1 VKKASSLLALW
12 TLCSWAG
19 AQAPAPLEVRWPEAK
34 AIAWSGIPAGEPAG
48 TTASFLYPAP
58 NAGGLIAAVL
68 THSLLVSG
76 TRESERQA
84 RQKAADQVLEPYQP
98 AIDRLHAAQL
108 TSALQAHWA
117 TEPPNPGG
125 VRRVVHLQ
133 PHFRVSS
140 DHRVIVLDARIRVQE
155 ADTPPDRMV
164 ADRIVQVV
172 STPREGEDPLAA
184 WLDNDAQYFREEIV
198 TMLTHGID
206 IALNVTSQPAVAV
219 PARTQRYAYG
229 NETRMER
236 GQPLAAGCGRI
247 VLWTLRESWM
257 SVPVNPGDPAACVN
271 RYQLSP
277 P

>member
-1 VKKASSLLALW
+1 MKRPASLLGLWALC
-12 TLCSWAG
+12 TWAS
-19 AQAPAPLEVRWPEAK
+19 AQAPASLELRWPEPQALT
-34 AIAWSGIPAGEPAG
+34 WSGIPAGESAG

-84 RQKAADQVLEPYQP
+84 RQKAADQVLEPYKA
-98 AIDRLHAAQL
+98 AIDRLDVAQL
-108 TSALQAHWA
+108 TTALQAGWA
-117 TEPPNPGG
+117 ANPTTADGT
-125 VRRVVHLQ
+125 RRVVHLQ

-155 ADTPPDRMV
+155 ADSP
-164 ADRIVQVV
+164 ADRPMPDKTVQVV
-172 STPREGEDPLAA
+172 STPRDGEDPLVA
-184 WLDNDAQYFREEIV
+184 WLDNDAQSFREEIV
-198 TMLTHGID
+198 AMLTHGID
-206 IALNVTSQPAVAV
+206 IALKVSPLPPSAAPAK
-219 PARTQRYAYG
+219 TQRYAYG
-229 NETRMER
+229 RETRMER

-257 SVPVNPGDPAACVN
+257 SVPVNPGDPTACVN

>member
-1 VKKASSLLALW
+1 MKRPASLLGLWALC
-12 TLCSWAG
+12 TWAS
-19 AQAPAPLEVRWPEAK
+19 AQAPASLELRWPEPQALT
-34 AIAWSGIPAGEPAG
+34 WSGIAASESAG

-84 RQKAADQVLEPYQP
+84 RQKAADQVLEPYKA
-98 AIDRLHAAQL
+98 AIDRLDATQL
-108 TSALQAHWA
+108 TTALQAGWA
-117 TEPPNPGG
+117 ANATTPDGI
-125 VRRVVHLQ
+125 RRVVHLQ

-140 DHRVIVLDARIRVQE
+140 DHRVIVLDARIRVQN
-155 ADTPPDRMV
+155 ADSP
-164 ADRIVQVV
+164 ADRPAPDKTVQVV
-172 STPREGEDPLAA
+172 STPRDGEDPLAA
-184 WLDNDAQYFREEIV
+184 WLDNDAQPFRDEIV
-198 TMLTHGID
+198 AMLSHGID
-206 IALNVTSQPAVAV
+206 IALTVASLPPSTT

-229 NETRMER
+229 RETRMER
-236 GQPLAAGCGRI
+236 GQALAGGCGRT

-257 SVPVNPGDPAACVN
+257 SVPVNPGDPTTCAN

>member
-1 VKKASSLLALW
+1 MRAAGLLLLCA
-12 TLCSWAG
+12 LCSRAG
-19 AQAPAPLEVRWPEAK
+19 AQAPPLEIRWPPGQAL
-34 AIAWSGIPAGEPAG
+34 AWSGIPAGEPAG

-76 TRESERQA
+76 GRESERQA
-84 RQKAADQVLEPYQP
+84 RQKAADQVLEPYQT
-98 AIDRLHAAQL
+98 AIEQLDAARLDQ
-108 TSALQAHWA
+108 ALQARWA
-117 TEPPNPGG
+117 AMPPAPEG

-155 ADTPPDRMV
+155 ADSPA
-164 ADRIVQVV
+164 ADKP
-172 STPREGEDPLAA
+172 PREGEDPQAA
-184 WLDNDAQYFREEIV
+184 WLDGDAQSFREEIV

-206 IALNVTSQPAVAV
+206 IALHVASRPPAAT
-219 PARTQRYAYG
+219 PSKTQRYAYG

-236 GQPLAAGCGRI
+236 GQPLASGCARI

-257 SVPVNPGDPAACVN
+257 SVPVRPGDPAACAD
-271 RYQLSP
+271 RYQLTRP
-277 P
+277 

>member
-1 VKKASSLLALW
+1 MKRAASLLLLW
-12 TLCSWAG
+12 VMGSWAS
-19 AQAPAPLEVRWPEAK
+19 AQAPAPLEVRWSETQAV
-34 AIAWSGIPAGEPAG
+34 AWSGIPSSESAG
-48 TTASFLYPAP
+48 TTASFLYPAS
-58 NAGGLIAAVL
+58 NAGGLIASVL

-76 TRESERQA
+76 SREIERKA
-84 RQKAADQVLEPYQP
+84 RQTAADQVLEPYKTV
-98 AIDRLHAAQL
+98 IDRLDAPKL
-108 TSALQAHWA
+108 TCALQAHWA
-117 TEPPNPGG
+117 TEPSNPGG

-155 ADTPPDRMV
+155 ADSPPDRMA

-206 IALNVTSQPAVAV
+206 IALNVASQPTVAV

-236 GQPLAAGCGRI
+236 GQPLAAGCGRM
-247 VLWTLRESWM
+247 VLWTLRETWM
-257 SVPVNPGDPAACVN
+257 SVPVDPGGPPACVN

>member
-1 VKKASSLLALW
+1 MG
-12 TLCSWAG
+12 SWAS
-19 AQAPAPLEVRWPEAK
+19 AQEPAPLEVRWAETQAV
-34 AIAWSGIPAGEPAG
+34 AWSGIPSSESAG
-48 TTASFLYPAP
+48 TTASFLYPAS
-58 NAGGLIAAVL
+58 NAGGLIASVL

-76 TRESERQA
+76 SREIERKA
-84 RQKAADQVLEPYQP
+84 RQTVADQVLEPYKTV
-98 AIDRLHAAQL
+98 IDRLDASQL
-108 TSALQAHWA
+108 TGALQAHWA
-117 TEPPNPGG
+117 TEPPNPGSM
-125 VRRVVHLQ
+125 RRVVHLQ

-155 ADTPPDRMV
+155 AEDRMA

-198 TMLTHGID
+198 TMLIHGID
-206 IALNVTSQPAVAV
+206 IALNVASQPAIAA

-257 SVPVNPGDPAACVN
+257 SVPVNPSGPATCVN